1 MAVVVADPPAWRLA
15 MYSAK
20 DSGASAIMFI
30 IGVQDADGVLHV
42 NSVAGDEKAAASG
55 IKRVKIRK
63 SLVRGDGMVAAAEA
77 AHLFVI
83 FIFFSIIL
91 RDRSRGSRNSDA
103 FGTRRA
109 SAQSSPTTPRPMF
122 CRPIFVAPAA

>member
-42 NSVAGDEKAAASG
+42 NSLAGDEKAAASG

-63 SLVRGDGMVAAAEA
+63 SLVRGDGLVTAEA

-83 FIFFSIIL
+83 VIFFSIIL
-91 RDRSRGSRNSDA
+91 RDRA
-103 FGTRRA
+103 RRREMA
-109 SAQSSPTTPRPMF
+109 T
-122 CRPIFVAPAA
+122 

>member
-42 NSVAGDEKAAASG
+42 NSLAGDEKAAASG
-55 IKRVKIRK
+55 IKRVKMRK
-63 SLVRGDGMVAAAEA
+63 SLVRGDGMVADEA
-77 AHLFVI
+77 APLFVI

-91 RDRSRGSRNSDA
+91 MIYSQPSNITPQVNGRGGERY
-103 FGTRRA
+103 GE
-109 SAQSSPTTPRPMF
+109 
-122 CRPIFVAPAA
+122 

>member
-42 NSVAGDEKAAASG
+42 NSLAGDEKAAASG

-63 SLVRGDGMVAAAEA
+63 SLVRGDGMVAAEA

-83 FIFFSIIL
+83 VIFFSIIL
-91 RDRSRGSRNSDA
+91 RDWPRRTEIRLHETLTAVARS
-103 FGTRRA
+103 
-109 SAQSSPTTPRPMF
+109 
-122 CRPIFVAPAA
+122 

>member
-1 MAVVVADPPAWRLA
+1 MVADPPAWRLA

-42 NSVAGDEKAAASG
+42 NSLAGDEKAAASG

-63 SLVRGDGMVAAAEA
+63 SLVRGDGMVAAEA

-83 FIFFSIIL
+83 VIFFSIIL
-91 RDRSRGSRNSDA
+91 RDWA
-103 FGTRRA
+103 RRREIVCA
-109 SAQSSPTTPRPMF
+109 KL
-122 CRPIFVAPAA
+122 